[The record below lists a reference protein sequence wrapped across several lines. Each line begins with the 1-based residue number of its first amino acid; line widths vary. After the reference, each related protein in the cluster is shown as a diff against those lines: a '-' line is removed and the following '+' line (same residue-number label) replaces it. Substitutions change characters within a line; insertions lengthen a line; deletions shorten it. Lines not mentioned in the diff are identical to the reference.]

1 MQSWFE
7 GDFEGFKKTHGNAY
21 FCNVLAYLTRQHE
34 HKKNKTCQ
42 GIPGVHEPHTFEG
55 NITLAHPYGAERH
68 DILKELL
75 APHTDSNGRI
85 RVDVFAIEGKFIR
98 IHEKMIADGSCRFLC
113 PTANK
118 RWGSKPRDPT
128 DTTNLGPV
136 VIKGEVTLEKLQV
149 ELIFQRL
156 TNDQVLAAVQKVF
169 PGRATMNT
177 VAYYRTRLIHD
188 KSPKFDQLRAGR
200 IAPSSRG
207 RG

>member
-1 MQSWFE
+1 
-7 GDFEGFKKTHGNAY
+7 
-21 FCNVLAYLTRQHE
+21 
-34 HKKNKTCQ
+34 
-42 GIPGVHEPHTFEG
+42 
-55 NITLAHPYGAERH
+55 
-68 DILKELL
+68 
-75 APHTDSNGRI
+75 
-85 RVDVFAIEGKFIR
+85 
-98 IHEKMIADGSCRFLC
+98 
-113 PTANK
+113 
-118 RWGSKPRDPT
+118 
-128 DTTNLGPV
+128 